1 MVCVNSPLWLKVD
14 WSRNTNQSKRSI
26 KRTHKTIAYKDT
38 HLAISECVSLQF
50 PIVRMLNKVCT
61 VVMPTKQLKKHS
73 PKWFLCTFYPQPCT
87 WLKKCT
93 PTLLKKGFDVAFEFV
108 KMVLT

>member
-61 VVMPTKQLKKHS
+61 VTCYANQTAKE
-73 PKWFLCTFYPQPCT
+73 TFS
-87 WLKKCT
+87 
-93 PTLLKKGFDVAFEFV
+93 
-108 KMVLT
+108 KMVSVYILSPTMHLA